1 MRQNVAFV
9 SEVSP
14 TQISL
19 VVASVVTLAA
29 YAVFIF
35 APAWSSYGRL
45 WEKIAA
51 GFLSLFILAAL
62 VMVGVGIGAGV
73 LYVYLER
80 A

>member
-1 MRQNVAFV
+1 MRQNVALV
-9 SEVSP
+9 SDVSP

-19 VVASVVTLAA
+19 AVASVVTLAA

-35 APAWSSYGRL
+35 VPAWSSYGRL

-73 LYVYLER
+73 LYVYLQE